1 MNLKG
6 TVLLTVEVEEMT
18 GKKKKMTVLE
28 CVFIK
33 NSDSLACCELVVM
46 PLKFFI
52 YQCKRATTSV

>member
-18 GKKKKMTVLE
+18 RKKKKMTVLE

-52 YQCKRATTSV
+52 YQCKHATTSV

>member
-28 CVFIK
+28 CV
-33 NSDSLACCELVVM
+33 
-46 PLKFFI
+46 LKI
-52 YQCKRATTSV
+52 VTVWHAVN

>member
-52 YQCKRATTSV
+52 YQCKHATTSV

>member
-18 GKKKKMTVLE
+18 GKKMTVIE

-52 YQCKRATTSV
+52 YQCKHATTSV